1 MPGGRCL
8 APCRDIGRGR
18 LSHTCRPAQPSFTTS
33 RPGAH
38 GDLLLGR
45 HVGIAAGGPAVF
57 ATVATD
63 PESDPPWTDEVSIA
77 ADRLVEIAEGL
88 AGGADQVN
96 LSRS

>member
-1 MPGGRCL
+1 
-8 APCRDIGRGR
+8 
-18 LSHTCRPAQPSFTTS
+18 
-33 RPGAH
+33 
-38 GDLLLGR
+38 
-45 HVGIAAGGPAVF
+45 VF